1 MVSKVFVNLIIPT
14 KMQTQKKKKKEK
26 KKTQKSKKENDFMN
40 MIVNK
45 KMEKKRKRLKI
56 SVQKWKEVFWHTLA
70 KSQYQFGI

>member
-1 MVSKVFVNLIIPT
+1 
-14 KMQTQKKKKKEK
+14 
-26 KKTQKSKKENDFMN
+26 MN